1 MKILKMYTAV
11 LMAVSAMQA
20 QAAESITFKGSL
32 RTELPK
38 VSSTQT
44 AVPVSNVKDYKLSL
58 ASDAGICELT
68 TDDTYARR
76 TVNSKGKWICLVE
89 WDAERYGLAPVS
101 LDLAGVLNAN
111 GELNFGYKLS
121 IYSEGQKYEV
131 TTSSI
136 ASTVL
141 APVAP
146 VVKDFSVRWAKRN
159 TQTAGLEHWN
169 YERSNAL
176 VETTVNVEQRPF
188 PQQIELNG
196 LNCTVP
202 ENATGCAIR
211 VPKDFNTEPLKQG
224 QLSYDGVAKDTK
236 GFFTAQAPSNV
247 KINWDFREPEIKHL
261 AINNK
266 ADGTDL
272 PVSFDGVDLTLSKD
286 QAVVFVKSPHIDRQ
300 DDWWKPKD
308 MTLALDLAAGLKHS
322 DLDDING
329 TLVRFN
335 IKNLSSTSN
344 FRVKPLAD
352 VTSAN
357 GYLVY
362 KYDLNSIPDGKY
374 GVTVRAED
382 IYSNK
387 SDLSQPDT
395 LIDRFGPDIKLLNNK
410 SLVGTS
416 KMDLYFTKDLVVA
429 ANGGYADGTTIKAIK
444 WNGIDATYTGD
455 SARIK
460 VPDHQEFSIDTDLK
474 LEVTAEDGA
483 GNQTV
488 KTFDFRYMPV
498 DFELS
503 GVPESIYRG
512 VESTQMRLGQTK
524 GIKCKTAASD
534 ELALLQARGVYKGCT
549 VKWEQLPAGLESII
563 YPTSFALQGGI
574 ESLGETQWGYSVYF
588 HDKFGNKALAKSGTA
603 KVMVN
608 EAPAPDFQLTTLNK
622 LEDGVYGISHN
633 SNQITRYMLQT
644 VPADNI
650 LHISSTNGEIDKEI
664 FLKQRLT
671 KKPYSIRNALKRPVV
686 AGKMAWDKTTYTV
699 DAYHR
704 RSPDS
709 RTTTS
714 FDLITFPDG
723 GVRAKLALET
733 KETTNAQ
740 VVNATVQLGKQKGS
754 NLVYDIPKMG
764 RWKSYLAIRQN
775 GQYVAIT
782 DPVNLD
788 DQGRAS
794 FVLNANDVYLKSN
807 AVYAVAEA
815 LSPFEKY
822 KRTVISTSARLNVL
836 QSEAIDGLLTARTTR
851 AKVPFSSAMIF
862 NYEDKQDRAAAEPVG
877 WETSLDGDDWT
888 DLGVKAG
895 QKMYSARITEVG
907 VKFFRVK
914 MQNRLTGEISYTD
927 PLRIVGYETP
937 DIWIEGAD
945 SVYAGS
951 KTTLTVYSDETAD
964 IAADGFAEWSVDG
977 GVNWESGD
985 TIKEFTVTQNM
996 KVLARYRLNSTDDE
1010 VGEEG
1015 YIQTSHRIN
1024 AIPLA
1029 PVRVSVSGPK
1039 SVEVGSTIK
1048 LTAKSSHSNSTITDN
1063 LVSYWTTPGGE
1074 RIDGTNI
1081 EYTVKD
1087 TDIQDGQLANFVFT
1101 SYVENFEEKTKASAT
1116 VSTTVWQY
1124 SMPEIGLTLMSR
1136 IQIAPAVI
1144 VARVDT
1150 PYFYAPGVEL
1160 KYEWILPAGVE
1171 VSRESSSLTY
1181 LTATTPGV
1189 HKIGIQVSDN
1199 RGNTKDVFQFIDVI
1213 EADPL
1218 AMGVEVRPS
1227 NVYERAPVS
1236 YSVRTNAKPGHPND
1250 SMQSYTWLLDGVE
1263 LAGQTKPYANVAI
1276 QNPGTYNLSVK
1287 FKTEYG
1293 QEGELQQALTV
1304 VPNKPPVCE
1313 PTVTESTSSVTVA
1326 SNCKD
1331 ADGKIISIKYTWRDD
1346 GYESSGGT
1354 KLRFT
1359 KSLHDSLNVRIRATD
1374 DSGAETVSE
1383 VQWTKT
1389 APVTAQ

>member
-1 MKILKMYTAV
+1 MKFLKTYAAV
-11 LMAVSAMQA
+11 AIAISAMQTH
-20 QAAESITFKGSL
+20 AAESITFKGSV

-38 VSSTQT
+38 VTSTQT

-58 ASDAGICELT
+58 GSDAGICELT
-68 TDDTYARR
+68 TDDTYAKR

-101 LDLAGVLNAN
+101 LDLAGLLNSN

-121 IYSEGQKYEV
+121 IYSEGQKYEI

-136 ASTVL
+136 ASTVQ

-159 TQTAGLEHWN
+159 TQSTGSEHWN
-169 YERSNAL
+169 FERSNAL
-176 VETTVNVEQRPF
+176 VETTVIVEPRPF
-188 PQQIELNG
+188 PQKVELNG
-196 LNCTVP
+196 QSCNVA

-211 VPKDFNTEPLKQG
+211 VQKDFIGEPLKQG
-224 QLSYDGVAKDTK
+224 QLAYDGLAKDTK

-266 ADGTDL
+266 NDGTDL
-272 PVSFDGVDLTLSKD
+272 PVSFDGVDLTLGKD
-286 QAVVFVKSPHIDRQ
+286 QAVVFVKSPHIGRQ
-300 DDWWKPKD
+300 DEWWKPKD
-308 MTLALDLAAGLKHS
+308 MTLALDMASGLKHS
-322 DLDDING
+322 DLDDIGG
-329 TLVRFN
+329 TLVRYN
-335 IKNLSSTSN
+335 IKNMSSTSN
-344 FRVKPLAD
+344 FRIKPLTD
-352 VTSAN
+352 VTTSN

-362 KYDLNSIPDGKY
+362 KYDLNTVPDGKY
-374 GVTVRAED
+374 GITVRAED
-382 IYSNK
+382 IYANK

-395 LIDRFGPDIKLLNNK
+395 LIDRFGPDIKLLNSK
-410 SLVGTS
+410 TVVGTS
-416 KMDLYFTKDLVVA
+416 KMDLYFTKDLTIA
-429 ANGGYADGTTIKAIK
+429 ANGGYADGTTIKSIK
-444 WNGIDATYTGD
+444 WNGIDTTFTGD

-460 VPDHQEFSIDTDLK
+460 VPAHQEFSVDTDLQ

-498 DFELS
+498 DFELA
-503 GVPESIYRG
+503 GVPDSIYRG

-524 GIKCKTAASD
+524 GIKCKTASSD
-534 ELALLQARGVYKGCT
+534 ELAQLQARGIYKGCT
-549 VKWEQLPAGLESII
+549 VEWDQLPAGLESIT

-574 ESLGETQWGYSVYF
+574 DTTGDTEWGYKVYF
-588 HDKFGNKALAKSGTA
+588 HDKEGNKALAKSGTA
-603 KVMVN
+603 KVTVN
-608 EAPAPDFQLTTLNK
+608 DAPAPDFQLSTLNK

-650 LHISSTNGEIDKEI
+650 LHVTSSNGEIDKEI

-671 KKPYSIRNALKRPVV
+671 KKAYSIRNALKRPVV
-686 AGKMAWDKTTYTV
+686 EGKMAWDKTTYTV
-699 DAYHR
+699 DAFHR
-704 RSPDS
+704 RVPESK
-709 RTTTS
+709 TTTT

-723 GVRAKLALET
+723 GVRAKLSLEET
-733 KETTNAQ
+733 ETTNAQ
-740 VVNATVQLGKQKGS
+740 VVNASVQLGRQKGS
-754 NLVYDIPKMG
+754 SLIYDIPKMG

-775 GQYVAIT
+775 GQYLAIT
-782 DPVNLD
+782 DPVDID

-794 FVLNANDVYLKSN
+794 FVLNANDVYLKTN
-807 AVYAVAEA
+807 AIYAVAEA

-822 KRTVISTSARLNVL
+822 KRTVVSTSARLNVL
-836 QSEAIDGLLTARTTR
+836 QSEAIDGLLTSRTTR
-851 AKVPFSSAMIF
+851 GKVPFSSAMIF

-877 WETSLDGDDWT
+877 WETSLDGSDWA

-907 VKFFRVK
+907 VQFYRVK
-914 MQNRLTGEISYTD
+914 MKNRLTGEISYTD

-937 DIWIEGAD
+937 EIWIDGAD
-945 SVYAGS
+945 SVYAGA

-964 IAADGFAEWSVDG
+964 IAEDGFAEWSVDG
-977 GVNWESGD
+977 GVTWESGD
-985 TIKEFTVTQNM
+985 TVKEFTVAQNM
-996 KVLARYRLNSTDDE
+996 KILARYRLNSTDDE

-1015 YIQTSHRIN
+1015 YIQASHRIT
-1024 AIPLA
+1024 AVPLA
-1029 PVRVSVSGPK
+1029 PVRISVSGPK
-1039 SVEVGSTIK
+1039 SAEVGTTIK
-1048 LTAKSSHSNSTITDN
+1048 LTAKAAHSNSTITDK

-1074 RIDGTNI
+1074 RIDGTDI

-1087 TDIQDGQLANFVFT
+1087 TDVQDGQLANFVFT
-1101 SYVENFEEKTKASAT
+1101 AYAENFESQTKATGT

-1124 SMPEIGLTLMSR
+1124 NMPEVGLTLMSR
-1136 IQIAPAVI
+1136 IQIAPATI

-1171 VSRESSSLTY
+1171 VARESSSLTY

-1199 RGNTKDVFQFIDVI
+1199 RGNTKDVFQFIDVV

-1227 NVYERAPVS
+1227 NVFERAPVS

-1250 SMQSYTWLLDGVE
+1250 SMKSYAWLLDGAE
-1263 LAGQTKPYANVAI
+1263 LAGQTKPYATVAI

-1293 QEGELQQALTV
+1293 QEGELQQVLTV

-1313 PTVTESTSSVTVA
+1313 PTVTESASSVTVA

-1331 ADGKIISIKYTWRDD
+1331 TDGKIISIKYTWRDD

-1389 APVTAQ
+1389 APASQ